1 MIPAG
6 RPPREPHESIVC
18 RCMCAVIHPDRALCN
33 GEAPSAMVSFDTTG
47 MKHQP
52 TEGNRREVVMCAPC
66 AKATVRVHPRAAD
79 IVILEVRAKAE
90 S

>member
-6 RPPREPHESIVC
+6 RPPMVPDEPNVC
-18 RCMCAVIHPDRALCN
+18 HCMCAMIHPDRNLCRAD
-33 GEAPSAMVSFDTTG
+33 APAAMVSFDTTG
-47 MKHQP
+47 MKNKP
-52 TEGNRREVVMCAPC
+52 AGDRREVVMCAPC
-66 AKATVRVHPRAAD
+66 AKATVRVHPRAVD